1 MSGWA
6 TRRRRTEGRAPRLSG
21 ASAHSRRPRA
31 GGPCI
36 VMRDARHSSEMA
48 TMINGGN
55 VAGVVAWWWWWLFGA
70 FGAMGLKLTQMCNLK
85 GSRKKIH
92 HNAAHNP
99 RRSHFVYSSQGFG
112 PLYAGHVSGMRVSCE
127 WLDSTRPQAHHAQ
140 QTTGNKRAR
149 RASPAS
155 GVQLAAEFLATS
167 FVASRATGH
176 GASNAPALGAL
187 ASSGCT
193 SQRLLSTQ
201 HSATSEMIHDLSWS
215 DAQLNSRERPTTP
228 IAGAP
233 WRSAQTVPEH
243 SDAAIKRL

>member
-1 MSGWA
+1 MWRGGGGGGCSGRSARWA
-6 TRRRRTEGRAPRLSG
+6 SNVQFQGEPKAKFTTTPPANAAEATSFVARKVSVRCTQ
-21 ASAHSRRPRA
+21 ASLWA
-31 GGPCI
+31 CEY
-36 VMRDARHSSEMA
+36 HSS
-48 TMINGGN
+48 
-55 VAGVVAWWWWWLFGA
+55 
-70 FGAMGLKLTQMCNLK
+70 GL
-85 GSRKKIH
+85 I
-92 HNAAHNP
+92 P
-99 RRSHFVYSSQGFG
+99 
-112 PLYAGHVSGMRVSCE
+112 
-127 WLDSTRPQAHHAQ
+127 TRPQAHA

-215 DAQLNSRERPTTP
+215 DAQLNSRERPPMP

-233 WRSAQTVPEH
+233 WHRAQTMPEH
-243 SDAAIKRL
+243 GGAAIERL